1 MILLQISGW
10 SEALPDYQTRV
21 LQIRLGQLLAS
32 AVLLST
38 DNEHG
43 TDYVQHFVQQN
54 LRYELTSRSF
64 RRQLKAH
71 LLQH

>member
-10 SEALPDYQTRV
+10 TEALPDYQPRL

-43 TDYVQHFVQQN
+43 TDYVQHFIQQN
-54 LRYELTSRSF
+54 YRYKLTSRSF
-64 RRQLKAH
+64 RGQLKAH
-71 LLQH
+71 LFQH